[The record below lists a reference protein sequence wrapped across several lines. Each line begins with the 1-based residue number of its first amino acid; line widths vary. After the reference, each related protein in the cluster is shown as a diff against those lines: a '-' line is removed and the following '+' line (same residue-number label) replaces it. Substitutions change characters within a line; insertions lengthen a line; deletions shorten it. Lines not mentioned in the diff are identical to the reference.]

1 MRRREFIKVI
11 AGSTVAA
18 WPLAAQAQQQDRVRR
33 VVNLE
38 PGPESDPIGRE
49 QVAIFRDGLRKLGWI
64 DGRNIK
70 FEVRWQA
77 AKVEQ
82 AKAFV
87 AEILANPPD
96 LVIASTLQVFFA
108 MRRDA
113 SAIPMVFTNLP
124 DPVAMGFV
132 SNLAKPDGNFT
143 GFTAYEFVTA
153 AKWLEV
159 LKELAPQ
166 VTRVAMIIANS
177 TRQGGEGFY
186 RAIQKPAGSLGV
198 ETTLIGSDGP
208 ADIQAGIDAFAV
220 KPNGGLLMAAD
231 AGRVNRG
238 TVIEQASRHQLP
250 AVYPYRGIVDEGGLA
265 FYGID
270 FNEQYRGAAI
280 YVDRILRGAK
290 PADLPIQA
298 PTKFEL
304 EINLKVAKALGLTI
318 PSSMIIRAD
327 EVIE

>member
-1 MRRREFIKVI
+1 MRRREFISLFGGM
-11 AGSTVAA
+11 AAA
-18 WPLAAQAQQQDRVRR
+18 WPLAARAQQQDRVRR
-33 VVNLE
+33 VINLE
-38 PGPESDPIGRE
+38 AGPESDPIGRE
-49 QVAIFRDGLRKLGWI
+49 QNAILRDGLRKLGWI
-64 DGRNIK
+64 EGRNIK
-70 FEVRWQA
+70 FEVLWQA
-77 AKVEQ
+77 AKAEQ
-82 AKAFV
+82 AKAYV
-87 AEILANPPD
+87 AGILTNPPD
-96 LVIASTLQVFFA
+96 VVVASTLQVFFA

-124 DPVAMGFV
+124 DPVGMGFV
-132 SNLAKPDGNFT
+132 TNLAKPDGNFT

-177 TRQGGEGFY
+177 SRPVGEGFY
-186 RAIQKPAGSLGV
+186 RAIQKAAESLGV
-198 ETTLIGSDGP
+198 ETTLIRSDGP
-208 ADIQAGIDAFAV
+208 ADVQAGIEAFAV

-270 FNEQYRGAAI
+270 FNEQYRGAAT
-280 YVDRILRGAK
+280 YVDRILRGTK
-290 PADLPIQA
+290 PTDLPIQA

-318 PSSMIIRAD
+318 SSSMIMRAD
-327 EVIE
+327 KVVE

>member
-1 MRRREFIKVI
+1 MKRREFIKVI
-11 AGSTVAA
+11 GGSAVSALPFAA
-18 WPLAAQAQQQDRVRR
+18 RAQQQDRVRR

-38 PGPESDPIGRE
+38 AGPESDPTGRE
-49 QVAIFRDGLRKLGWI
+49 QIAIFRDGMRKLGWI
-64 DGRNIK
+64 EGRNIK
-70 FEVRWQA
+70 FEILWQA
-77 AKVEQ
+77 AKAEQ

-87 AEILANPPD
+87 AQIIANPPD
-96 LVIASTLQVFFA
+96 VVVASTLQVFFA
-108 MRRDA
+108 MRQDA

-124 DPVAMGFV
+124 DPVGMGFV

-166 VTRVAMIIANS
+166 VTRVAMIIANAS
-177 TRQGGEGFY
+177 RPVGEGFY
-186 RAIQKPAGSLGV
+186 RAVQKAAGSLGV
-198 ETTLIGSDGP
+198 ETTLIRSDGP
-208 ADIQAGIDAFAV
+208 ADVQAGIEAFAV
-220 KPNGGLLMAAD
+220 EPNGGLLMAAD
-231 AGRVNRG
+231 PSRFYRG
-238 TVIEQASRHQLP
+238 TVIAQAGRQLP
-250 AVYPYRGIVDEGGLA
+250 AVYPYRGIVDEGGLV

-270 FNEQYRGAAI
+270 FNEQYRGAAT

-304 EINLKVAKALGLTI
+304 SNQ
-318 PSSMIIRAD
+318 P
-327 EVIE
+327 

>member
-1 MRRREFIKVI
+1 MRRREFITLI
-11 AGSTVAA
+11 GSAA
-18 WPLAAQAQQQDRVRR
+18 TLPLAAHAQQQDRVRR

-38 PGPESDPIGRE
+38 TGAETDPTARE
-49 QVAIFRDGLRKLGWI
+49 QIAIFHDGLRKLGWI
-64 DGRNIK
+64 DGRN
-70 FEVRWQA
+70 VRLETLWQA
-77 AKVEQ
+77 AKAEE

-87 AEILANPPD
+87 ADVLANPPD
-96 LVIASTLQVFFA
+96 VVVASTLQAFFA

-113 SAIPMVFTNLP
+113 SAIPTVFTNLP

-153 AKWLEV
+153 GKWLEV

-166 VTRVAMIIANS
+166 VTRVAMIIAIA
-177 TRQGGEGFY
+177 TRPVGEGFY
-186 RAIQKPAGSLGV
+186 RAMQATAAPMGIETSL
-198 ETTLIGSDGP
+198 IPIDGP
-208 ADIQAGIDAFAV
+208 ADVQAGVDAFAA
-220 KPNGGLLMAAD
+220 KPNGGLIMAAD
-231 AGRVNRG
+231 PGRFVRG
-238 TVIEQASRHQLP
+238 VVIEQAERHQLP

-270 FNEQYRGAAI
+270 FNEQYRGAAT
-280 YVDRILRGAK
+280 YVDRILRGTK

-304 EINLKVAKALGLTI
+304 EINLKVALALGLNV
-318 PSSMIIRAD
+318 PSFLIVRAD
-327 EVIE
+327 RVVE

>member
-1 MRRREFIKVI
+1 MRRREFISLLGGM
-11 AGSTVAA
+11 AAA
-18 WPLAAQAQQQDRVRR
+18 WPLAARAQQQDRVRR

-38 PGPESDPIGRE
+38 AGPESDPTGRE
-49 QVAIFRDGLRKLGWI
+49 QIAIFGDGMRKLGWI
-64 DGRNIK
+64 EGRNIK
-70 FEVRWQA
+70 FEVLWQA
-77 AKVEQ
+77 AMAEQ

-87 AEILANPPD
+87 AQIIANPPD
-96 LVIASTLQVFFA
+96 VVVASTLQVFFA

-124 DPVAMGFV
+124 DPVGMGFV

-177 TRQGGEGFY
+177 SRPVGEGFY
-186 RAIQKPAGSLGV
+186 RAVQRAAESLGV
-198 ETTLIGSDGP
+198 ETTLIRSDGP
-208 ADIQAGIDAFAV
+208 ADVQAGIEAFAV
-220 KPNGGLLMAAD
+220 EPNGGLLMAAD
-231 AGRVNRG
+231 PSRFYRG
-238 TVIEQASRHQLP
+238 TVIAQASRHQLP

-270 FNEQYRGAAI
+270 FNEQYRGAAT

-304 EINLKVAKALGLTI
+304 EINLKVAKALGLSI
-318 PSSMIIRAD
+318 SSSMIMRAD